1 MRTYKETGLR
11 VNNLKDNIE
20 MNIKKMVFMIIG
32 LNMIN
37 IQFSDHSYQPR
48 YLSEN
53 DEYLAQLI

>member
-20 MNIKKMVFMIIG
+20 MNIKKMVFMIIR